1 MNTHSQLLRRLSLS
15 LLPLLLLGACTASVK
30 PSEPDPTSA
39 QIEAA
44 PEEPEPL
51 PTFQGVVTTKVNQV
65 IISEVDARIEK
76 LDIKSGTRVKAGE
89 LIAVLDDSRLKQELV
104 AAKAQAAAAAG
115 DAGAQAAQA
124 RAAAA
129 KLRTER
135 LLAKNGAAPR
145 NAVREAQFGL
155 DAARGGAGG
164 AGGRYKAAYAQAE
177 LIQAQIDST
186 RVKAPIDGVISRIK
200 VKPGGLAQRGTPIA
214 QVFDTSDLRILFK
227 VDRDHRHLVK
237 AGDRIAFKIEGEQ
250 RPVLATIID
259 ISSELEPPLNFVIVT
274 ADLDDTKLAPDQI
287 KVASSGRVS
296 LYDVE
301 QAAKA
306 PQQTAA
312 R

>member
-1 MNTHSQLLRRLSLS
+1 MNTHSLPLHRLSLS
-15 LLPLLLLGACTASVK
+15 LLPLLLLGACTANGK
-30 PSEPDPTSA
+30 PSEPDPSA
-39 QIEAA
+39 ARLEVAVEEA
-44 PEEPEPL
+44 EPL

-76 LDIKSGTRVKAGE
+76 LDIKSGSRVKAGE
-89 LIAVLDDSRLKQELV
+89 LVAVLDDTRLKQELV
-104 AAKAQAAAAAG
+104 AAKAQASAAAG
-115 DAGAQAAQA
+115 DAGAAAAQA

-129 KLRTER
+129 KLKTER
-135 LLAKNGAAPR
+135 MLAINGAAPR
-145 NAVREAQFGL
+145 NAVREAQFSL
-155 DAARGGAGG
+155 DATRGGAGG
-164 AGGRYKAAYAQAE
+164 AGGRYKAAAAQVE
-177 LIQAQIDST
+177 LLQAQIDSA

-200 VKPGGLAQRGTPIA
+200 VKTGGLAQRGTPIA

-227 VDRDHRHLVK
+227 VDRDHRQLVK
-237 AGDRIAFKIEGEQ
+237 AGDRIAFQIEGEQ

-259 ISSELEPPLNFVIVT
+259 ISNELEPPLNFVIVT

-301 QAAKA
+301 QATKA
-306 PQQTAA
+306 QQTAA